1 MILANVVLPE
11 PDSPTMPSVSPA
23 PTFTLTPSSAR
34 THPLAPIA
42 KPLLAGKYFFR
53 PNASI
58 IGTAYGLPGLL
69 TGFVAQHSARW
80 PLPTETVGG
89 DCSRHIGRRLGQGR
103 GEGTPRRK
111 PRQIGRLAA
120 DLDEL
125 LAAEARIGQAAKQRA
140 RVGVARIV
148 EDLQGGAHLDD
159 APGVHHGHAVR

>member
-80 PLPTETVGG
+80 PLPTETEGG
-89 DCSRHIGRRLGQGR
+89 DCSRQIACRSGQR
-103 GEGTPRRK
+103 G
-111 PRQIGRLAA
+111 
-120 DLDEL
+120 
-125 LAAEARIGQAAKQRA
+125 AKAHPAGSRD
-140 RVGVARIV
+140 RS
-148 EDLQGGAHLDD
+148 GG
-159 APGVHHGHAVR
+159 